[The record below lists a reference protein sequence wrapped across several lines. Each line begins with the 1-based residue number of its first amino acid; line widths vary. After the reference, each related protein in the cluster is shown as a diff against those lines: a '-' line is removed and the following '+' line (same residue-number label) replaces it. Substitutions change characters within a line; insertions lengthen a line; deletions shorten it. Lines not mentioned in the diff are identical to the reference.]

1 MKTKILNTLKY
12 GHVVTNSRIPK
23 LLSWVITIKAITI
36 YPFIIFRDEADEE
49 TIRHEKIHIAQQKE
63 LFVLPFYILY
73 FGYWLINKLKYKDSG
88 SEAYYNIPF
97 EQEAYKNSG
106 NEFYFLARPKQA
118 WKHYNVLRNH

>member
-1 MKTKILNTLKY
+1 M
-12 GHVVTNSRIPK
+12 
-23 LLSWVITIKAITI
+23 LSWVITIKAITI

-97 EQEAYKNSG
+97 EQEAYKNSED
-106 NEFYFLARPKQA
+106 EFYLLSRPKQA